1 MRFITVR
8 DLRGKS
14 AQVWQQ
20 LEKEKEIV
28 ITSNG
33 KPVAVLCSV
42 SENILEE
49 SLAAIRRSRAV
60 AAVGPIQMQSLE
72 RGSAELTDSDLSNEI
87 AKVRKGRVL

>member
-8 DLRGKS
+8 DLRGRS

-42 SENILEE
+42 SENTLEE

-60 AAVGPIQMQSLE
+60 AAVGAIQMQSLE
-72 RGSAELTDSDLSNEI
+72 RGSAELTDSDISDEI
-87 AKVRKGRVL
+87 AQARKGRVL

>member
-20 LEKEKEIV
+20 LDKEKEMV

-42 SENILEE
+42 SENTLEE

-60 AAVGPIQMQSLE
+60 AAVGSIQMQSLE
-72 RGSAELTDSDLSNEI
+72 RGSAEISESEINSEI
-87 AKVRKGRVL
+87 AQVRKGRVS

>member
-1 MRFITVR
+1 MHFITVR

-20 LEKEKEIV
+20 LDREKEMV

-42 SENILEE
+42 SEDTLEE
-49 SLAAIRRSRAV
+49 SLAAIRRCRAV
-60 AAVGPIQMQSLE
+60 AGVSAIQLKSLE
-72 RGSAELTDSDLSNEI
+72 NGSDEITDDQIRDEI
-87 AKVRKGRVL
+87 SHERKGRGK

>member
-20 LEKEKEIV
+20 LDREKEMV

-42 SENILEE
+42 TEETLEE
-49 SLAAIRRSRAV
+49 SMAAIRRSRAV
-60 AAVGPIQMQSLE
+60 AAVAALQMTSLE
-72 RGSAELTDSDLSNEI
+72 LGTDTMNDDDIVAEVSHE
-87 AKVRKGRVL
+87 RKERAR

>member
-20 LEKEKEIV
+20 LAKEKEMV

-42 SENILEE
+42 SEETLEE

-60 AAVGPIQMQSLE
+60 AAVAALQLASLE
-72 RGSAELTDSDLSNEI
+72 HGTAALSDDDIAAEI
-87 AKVRKGRVL
+87 AHERTERAR